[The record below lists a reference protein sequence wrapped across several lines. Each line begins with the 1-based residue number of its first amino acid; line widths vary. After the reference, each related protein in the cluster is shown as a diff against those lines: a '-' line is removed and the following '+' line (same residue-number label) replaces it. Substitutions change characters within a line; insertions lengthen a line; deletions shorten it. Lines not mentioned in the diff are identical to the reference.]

1 VSEDLVSRRRG
12 NGALRTEPRKRARAM
27 KSNTLEP
34 APLALTHVK
43 QVLLGQWG
51 AHSDKYGQNV
61 QQVREWKRRQE
72 QSA

>member
-1 VSEDLVSRRRG
+1 
-12 NGALRTEPRKRARAM
+12 M